1 MSAIRRRDTHRPM
14 RQSGGG
20 QRVIDCAKDR
30 IAGRAVRE
38 AHTRSRA
45 MRSRGKASLARLRL
59 VRKRRKVRR
68 KWERR
73 QTEVLEIVRATFQPR
88 SRIQQVE

>member
-38 AHTRSRA
+38 ARTWSRA

-68 KWERR
+68 KWGSAGDRTCDVSTAL
-73 QTEVLEIVRATFQPR
+73 QNTTSWV
-88 SRIQQVE
+88 